1 MLQKILNYFKA
12 THSNN
17 DDASSKQLPPFFEQ
31 GKQYQI
37 VSEFN
42 DFDGTCHKAGTILEY
57 VDYKVYPYDKGL
69 TLLFK
74 RDQQDY
80 VIRLALNSRNV
91 EAIIQQNL
99 TQYIAPIKANPA
111 EVNS

>member
-12 THSNN
+12 NHSNN
-17 DDASSKQLPPFFEQ
+17 DDTSTKQQPSLLEQ

-37 VSEFN
+37 VTEFY

-74 RDQQDY
+74 RNQQDY

-91 EAIIQQNL
+91 EAVIQQNL
-99 TQYIAPIKANPA
+99 AEHIAPIKANPA
-111 EVNS
+111 

>member
-12 THSNN
+12 NRSTN
-17 DDASSKQLPPFFEQ
+17 DYISSRQLPPLFEH

-37 VSEFN
+37 ITDFY

-74 RDQQDY
+74 RNQQDY

-91 EAIIQQNL
+91 EVIIQQNL
-99 TQYIAPIKANPA
+99 FQFIAPIIP
-111 EVNS
+111 